1 MACTSSIF
9 LVFGDGIVD
18 RPLGEWRRMVVSHV
32 AADRYYR
39 ACTITGVM
47 GFG

>member
-1 MACTSSIF
+1 
-9 LVFGDGIVD
+9 
-18 RPLGEWRRMVVSHV
+18 MVVSHV

-39 ACTITGVM
+39 ACTIIGVM